1 MRYMQYMENIFLS
14 IILMSFIMWVIR
26 FLTDSK
32 LKLANLSLDNAA
44 PTTVEPT
51 IINTEPSTLL
61 KTKFFAK
68 QFFIIVGIFLL
79 CYSFVTVVNKY
90 AQFNVLIKYLQNDRL
105 NKQNQDSTAEDL
117 SAQSAMTKKLTQG
130 YFEVLHPRQ
139 VKTVFA
145 DVAGLYE
152 AKDELSDLIRFLN
165 DPKDF
170 QRLGAKPPKGIL
182 LYGEPGTG
190 KTMLARALA
199 GEAGV
204 SFIATS
210 GSQFEEEYVGVGAA
224 RIRELFKLAR
234 EQAPCVVF
242 IDEIDSIAFKRH
254 TKNNPAWSAQ
264 AVNQLLTEMDG
275 LNDHINKGIL
285 IVAASNRID
294 ALDSAIL
301 RPGRLDRHI
310 KLDLPTQIERKE
322 IFSIYLNKITTD
334 PNVNAEK
341 LAKITT
347 GFSSAELANLVN
359 EAAIDATKNNKSN
372 VDLGSFEVAKDRF
385 VLGST
390 RKATIMS
397 DKDKKITAYHE
408 AGHALVGYLLPE
420 HNPIYKVTIAPR
432 GPSLGHTNFQPL
444 EDTHTHSKQQLENII
459 ASNLGGRIAEEL
471 VFGKNNTT
479 TGAENDLHTATK
491 LAHNMVTKWGYSE
504 KLGLI
509 YSADRE
515 LDFISDEVIE
525 AEVKLI
531 LKDAYKKANTLLM
544 KNKDKLHK
552 LAKAL
557 LEKET
562 LDKSQVAE
570 ILGKEAEY
578 PEIKSNTL
586 N

>member
-1 MRYMQYMENIFLS
+1 METILLS
-14 IILMSFIMWVIR
+14 IILMSLVMWIVR

-32 LKLANLSLDNAA
+32 LQLNNYH
-44 PTTVEPT
+44 TF
-51 IINTEPSTLL
+51 PSTNDASIDNQKPISTSLKIKLL
-61 KTKFFAK
+61 AK
-68 QFFIIVGIFLL
+68 KLLIAGSVFLL
-79 CYSFVTVVNKY
+79 CYAFVSIVNKY
-90 AQFNVLIKYLQNDRL
+90 AQFNLLIKYSQNDRF
-105 NKQNQDSTAEDL
+105 NKQQQDSNSELAAANQE
-117 SAQSAMTKKLTQG
+117 AINKKLTQG
-130 YFEVLHPRQ
+130 YFEILHPKQ
-139 VKTVFA
+139 VKTLFK
-145 DVAGLYE
+145 DIAGLYE
-152 AKDELSDLIRFLN
+152 AKEELTDLIQFLN
-165 DPKDF
+165 NPLEF

-182 LYGEPGTG
+182 LYGAPGTG

-199 GEAGV
+199 GEARV
-204 SFIATS
+204 SFISTS

-294 ALDSAIL
+294 ALDNAIL

-310 KLDLPTQIERKE
+310 KLDLPTQKERQE
-322 IFSIYLNKITTD
+322 IFSIYLNKIVTNTNLD
-334 PNVNAEK
+334 PEK
-341 LAKITT
+341 LAKITP

-359 EAAIDATKNNKSN
+359 EAAIDATKNNKNN
-372 VDLGSFEVAKDRF
+372 VDLESFEVAKDRF

-390 RKATIMS
+390 RKASIIS
-397 DKDKKITAYHE
+397 EKDKKITAYHE
-408 AGHALVGYLLPE
+408 AGHALVGYFLPD

-444 EDTHTHSKQQLENII
+444 QDVNTHSKTELENII
-459 ASNLGGRIAEEL
+459 ASSLGGRIAEEL
-471 VFGKNNTT
+471 IFGKNYTT

-491 LAHNMVTKWGYSE
+491 LAHNMVAKWGYSE

-509 YSADRE
+509 YSADQE
-515 LDFISDEVIE
+515 LDFISKETIE
-525 AEVKLI
+525 SEVKLI
-531 LKDAYKKANTLLM
+531 LHNAHKKANDLLT
-544 KNKDKLHK
+544 KNKEKLHK

-557 LEKET
+557 LEQET
-562 LDKSQVAE
+562 LDNQQVAE
-570 ILGKEAEY
+570 ILGAKT
-578 PEIKSNTL
+578 S
-586 N
+586 

>member
-1 MRYMQYMENIFLS
+1 METILLS
-14 IILMSFIMWVIR
+14 IILMSLVMWIVR

-32 LKLANLSLDNAA
+32 LQFNSYHTLPATNDATTDNQKPISTSLKIKLLFKK
-44 PTTVEPT
+44 
-51 IINTEPSTLL
+51 LL
-61 KTKFFAK
+61 IAGS
-68 QFFIIVGIFLL
+68 VFLL
-79 CYSFVTVVNKY
+79 CYAFVAIVNKY
-90 AQFNVLIKYLQNDRL
+90 AQFNLLIKYSQNDRF
-105 NKQNQDSTAEDL
+105 NKQQQDSNSELAAANQE
-117 SAQSAMTKKLTQG
+117 AINKKLTQG
-130 YFEVLHPRQ
+130 YFEVLHPKQ
-139 VKTVFA
+139 VKTLFK
-145 DVAGLYE
+145 DIAGLYE
-152 AKDELSDLIRFLN
+152 AKDELTDLIQFLN
-165 DPKDF
+165 NPLEF

-182 LYGEPGTG
+182 LYGAPGTG

-199 GEAGV
+199 GEAKV
-204 SFIATS
+204 SFISTS

-224 RIRELFKLAR
+224 RIRELFRLAR

-294 ALDSAIL
+294 ALDNAIL

-310 KLDLPTQIERKE
+310 KLDLPTQKERQE
-322 IFSIYLNKITTD
+322 IFSIYLNKIVTNADLD
-334 PNVNAEK
+334 PEK
-341 LAKITT
+341 LAKITP

-359 EAAIDATKNNKSN
+359 EAAIDATKNNKAN
-372 VDLGSFEVAKDRF
+372 VDLESFEVAKDRF

-390 RKATIMS
+390 RKASIIS

-408 AGHALVGYLLPE
+408 AGHALVGYFLPD

-444 EDTHTHSKQQLENII
+444 QDVNTHSKTELENII
-459 ASNLGGRIAEEL
+459 ASSLGGRIAEEL
-471 VFGKNNTT
+471 IFGKNYTT

-491 LAHNMVTKWGYSE
+491 LAHNMVAKWGYSE

-509 YSADRE
+509 YSADQE
-515 LDFISDEVIE
+515 LDFISKETIE
-525 AEVKLI
+525 SEVKLI
-531 LKDAYKKANTLLM
+531 LHNAHKKANDVLT
-544 KNKDKLHK
+544 KNKEKLHK

-557 LEKET
+557 LEQET
-562 LDKSQVAE
+562 LDNQQVAE
-570 ILGKEAEY
+570 ILGAKT
-578 PEIKSNTL
+578 S
-586 N
+586 

>member
-1 MRYMQYMENIFLS
+1 METILLS
-14 IILMSFIMWVIR
+14 IILMSLIMWIVR

-32 LKLANLSLDNAA
+32 LQLTNYNALPATNNASTETHKPIPTAMNIKLL
-44 PTTVEPT
+44 VKK
-51 IINTEPSTLL
+51 LL
-61 KTKFFAK
+61 IAGS
-68 QFFIIVGIFLL
+68 VFLL
-79 CYSFVTVVNKY
+79 CYAFVSIVNKY
-90 AQFNVLIKYLQNDRL
+90 AQFNLLIRYSQNDRL
-105 NKQNQDSTAEDL
+105 NKQQQDNNSELVANQEAIN
-117 SAQSAMTKKLTQG
+117 KKLTQG
-130 YFEVLHPRQ
+130 YFEILYPKQ
-139 VKTVFA
+139 VKTLFK
-145 DVAGLYE
+145 DIAGLYE
-152 AKDELSDLIRFLN
+152 AKEELTDLIQFLN
-165 DPKDF
+165 NPLEF

-182 LYGEPGTG
+182 LYGAPGTG

-199 GEAGV
+199 GEAKV
-204 SFIATS
+204 SFISTS

-294 ALDSAIL
+294 ALDNAIL

-310 KLDLPTQIERKE
+310 KLDLPTQKERQE
-322 IFSIYLNKITTD
+322 IFSIYLNKIVTNPNLD
-334 PNVNAEK
+334 PEK
-341 LAKITT
+341 LAKITP

-359 EAAIDATKNNKSN
+359 EAAIDATKNNKTN
-372 VDLGSFEVAKDRF
+372 VDLESFEVAKDRF
-385 VLGST
+385 ILGST
-390 RKATIMS
+390 RKASIIS

-408 AGHALVGYLLPE
+408 AGHALVGYFLPD

-444 EDTHTHSKQQLENII
+444 QDVNTHSKTELENII
-459 ASNLGGRIAEEL
+459 ASSLGGRIAEEL
-471 VFGKNNTT
+471 IFGKNYTT

-491 LAHNMVTKWGYSE
+491 LAHNMVAKWGYSE

-509 YSADRE
+509 YSADQE
-515 LDFISDEVIE
+515 LDFISKETIE

-531 LKDAYKKANTLLM
+531 LHNAHKKANDLLT
-544 KNKDKLHK
+544 KNKEKLHK

-557 LEKET
+557 LEQET
-562 LDKSQVAE
+562 LDNQQVAE
-570 ILGKEAEY
+570 ILGAKT
-578 PEIKSNTL
+578 S
-586 N
+586 

>member
-1 MRYMQYMENIFLS
+1 METILLS
-14 IILMSFIMWVIR
+14 IILMSLVMWIVR

-32 LKLANLSLDNAA
+32 LQLNNYHTFPATNDASIDNQKPISTSLKIKLLAKK
-44 PTTVEPT
+44 
-51 IINTEPSTLL
+51 LL
-61 KTKFFAK
+61 IAGS
-68 QFFIIVGIFLL
+68 VFLL
-79 CYSFVTVVNKY
+79 CYAFVSIVNKY
-90 AQFNVLIKYLQNDRL
+90 AQFNLLIKYSQNDRF
-105 NKQNQDSTAEDL
+105 NKQQQDSNSELAAANQE
-117 SAQSAMTKKLTQG
+117 AINKKLTQG
-130 YFEVLHPRQ
+130 YFEILHPKQ
-139 VKTVFA
+139 VKTLFK
-145 DVAGLYE
+145 DIAGLYE
-152 AKDELSDLIRFLN
+152 AKEELTDLIQFLN
-165 DPKDF
+165 NPLEF

-182 LYGEPGTG
+182 LYGAPGTG

-199 GEAGV
+199 GEARV
-204 SFIATS
+204 SFISTS

-294 ALDSAIL
+294 ALDNAIL

-310 KLDLPTQIERKE
+310 KLDLPTQKERQE
-322 IFSIYLNKITTD
+322 IFSIYLNKIVTNTNLD
-334 PNVNAEK
+334 PEK
-341 LAKITT
+341 LAKITP

-359 EAAIDATKNNKSN
+359 EAAIDATKNNKNN
-372 VDLGSFEVAKDRF
+372 VDLESFEVAKDRF

-390 RKATIMS
+390 RKASIIS
-397 DKDKKITAYHE
+397 EKDKKITAYHE
-408 AGHALVGYLLPE
+408 AGHALVGYFLPD

-444 EDTHTHSKQQLENII
+444 QDVNTHSKTELENII
-459 ASNLGGRIAEEL
+459 ASSLGGRIAEEL
-471 VFGKNNTT
+471 IFGKNYTT

-491 LAHNMVTKWGYSE
+491 LAHNMVAKWGYSE

-509 YSADRE
+509 YSADQE
-515 LDFISDEVIE
+515 LDFISKETIE
-525 AEVKLI
+525 SEVKLI
-531 LKDAYKKANTLLM
+531 LHNAHKKANDLLT
-544 KNKDKLHK
+544 KNKEKLHK

-557 LEKET
+557 LEQET
-562 LDKSQVAE
+562 LDNQQVAE
-570 ILGKEAEY
+570 ILGAKT
-578 PEIKSNTL
+578 S
-586 N
+586 